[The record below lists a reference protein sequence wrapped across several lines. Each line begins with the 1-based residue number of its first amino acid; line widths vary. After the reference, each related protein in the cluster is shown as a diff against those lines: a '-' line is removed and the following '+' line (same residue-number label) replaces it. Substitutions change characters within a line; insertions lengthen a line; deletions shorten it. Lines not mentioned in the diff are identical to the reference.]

1 MTKQACMH
9 EKGQEDIAF
18 LYHFEE
24 TALRRPCRCRVDV
37 YPGTDSSNQF
47 DSCGQD
53 IEFATCKWVNQLVL
67 WTAITVISARII
79 TLSLLFEHVYAIT
92 FQFKNLGLRI

>member
-1 MTKQACMH
+1 MH

-24 TALRRPCRCRVDV
+24 TALRRPCRVDV